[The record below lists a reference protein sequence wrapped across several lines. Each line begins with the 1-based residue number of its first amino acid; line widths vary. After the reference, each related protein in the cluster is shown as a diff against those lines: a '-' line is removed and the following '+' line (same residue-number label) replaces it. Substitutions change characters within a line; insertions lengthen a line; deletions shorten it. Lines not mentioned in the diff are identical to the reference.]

1 LATFRR
7 LPKPYE
13 LDKDGDGQVGEDPV
27 LITSMKI
34 DEDPHGLWDIYLA
47 DVLLP

>member
-1 LATFRR
+1 MSW
-7 LPKPYE
+7 
-13 LDKDGDGQVGEDPV
+13 DKDGDGQVGEDPV
-27 LITSMKI
+27 DGRDNDGDGRI